1 MGSHTMYWLPFNSW
15 SFKMMPKPIS
25 LLPCSLRKNSLLG
38 SSLVPHYIIPRRTL
52 RWAQTLSSAITTF
65 PWRKDTLSSK
75 KVNQD
80 PALTRKGVWVCVSV
94 WVCVCV
100 CVCILSLPTAWSIGG
115 RRVRGHGKGFW
126 NLGVCRRF
134 AFWQKDMHQ
143 RKCVIRNGRV
153 GRGLD

>member
-1 MGSHTMYWLPFNSW
+1 MYWLPFNSW

-100 CVCILSLPTAWSIGG
+100 CVCVFSPFLQPEVLGEEGWEAMARVFGILVCAGDLHFG
-115 RRVRGHGKGFW
+115 RKTCIRGSVSSEMEG
-126 NLGVCRRF
+126 LGEV
-134 AFWQKDMHQ
+134 W
-143 RKCVIRNGRV
+143 IN
-153 GRGLD
+153 